1 MSMKAGLK
9 AGGIGAAV
17 GLVFGLLLMV
27 PVLGCICCLVFFLI
41 LIGAGILAAKFSPA
55 PRSSGGTAGVGA
67 IAGLLSGLGF
77 GVGTTITDVVQAST
91 GATAAAIPQM
101 MQFFQELGINIPSID
116 TSFAASTPGAVLS
129 GSLCCIGALVIG
141 AGLGAVGGA
150 IGAAIFKQ
158 N

>member
-27 PVLGCICCLVFFLI
+27 PVLGCICCLVFFVI

-55 PRSSGGTAGVGA
+55 PRTSGGAAGVGA

-77 GVGTTITDVVQAST
+77 GVGAIITYVVQAST
-91 GATAAAIPQM
+91 GATAAAIPQLT
-101 MQFFQELGINIPSID
+101 QFLQELGINMQGID
-116 TSFAASTPGAVLS
+116 TSFAASSAGGVVS

-141 AGLGAVGGA
+141 AGLGAVGGT